1 MRSFKKVAKY
11 SWSIIIVMVNIILI
25 IFIKNNYAYK
35 LMNYNNF
42 GMPALIKKGE
52 VTDLWLGSSAFRQ
65 GIDIKVSYNGN
76 QPVFEELQLK
86 YLDKHHVK
94 ISRLYLDVYVYMMAK
109 EPWISDDKLLLETDL
124 TFKESMWDILCE
136 NNVVSGKEWYKVF
149 VQANNEQLFTWPI
162 SNTLV
167 NNRFYKGG
175 NIANLKQKK
184 AFENI
189 ILWAKE
195 KKIEIVLIETPKW
208 ESVLQ
213 DNSYQELMRTV
224 EDIAEQYNVKLFR
237 IKGSM
242 NEMEKNNIFYLK
254 FPFDDEEL
262 FCDIVHLSS
271 KGREKYTNT
280 LLKKIEEISG
290 R

>member
-65 GIDIKVSYNGN
+65 GIDIKVIEEKGEKDSWILSYNGN

-175 NIANLKQKK
+175 NIAESEGTSKEKLDRMLPDETGNVTNLKQKK
-184 AFENI
+184 AF
-189 ILWAKE
+189 
-195 KKIEIVLIETPKW
+195 
-208 ESVLQ
+208 
-213 DNSYQELMRTV
+213 
-224 EDIAEQYNVKLFR
+224 
-237 IKGSM
+237 
-242 NEMEKNNIFYLK
+242 
-254 FPFDDEEL
+254 
-262 FCDIVHLSS
+262 
-271 KGREKYTNT
+271 
-280 LLKKIEEISG
+280 
-290 R
+290 